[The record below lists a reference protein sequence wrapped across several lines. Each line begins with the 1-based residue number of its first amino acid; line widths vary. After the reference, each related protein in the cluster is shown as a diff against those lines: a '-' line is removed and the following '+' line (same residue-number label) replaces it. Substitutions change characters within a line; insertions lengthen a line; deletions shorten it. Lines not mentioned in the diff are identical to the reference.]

1 VRIRSREDWI
11 TPRLIRC
18 REHQEGMAVPSAERR
33 DRVIPDKRS
42 LIEDEGIEAEAHAMI
57 RHMMERAAA

>member
-1 VRIRSREDWI
+1 
-11 TPRLIRC
+11 
-18 REHQEGMAVPSAERR
+18 MAVPSAERR

-57 RHMMERAAA
+57 RHMIERAAA